1 MRKINT
7 PSAEDGEEELEKKE
21 KIAYDD
27 SIQTEYSTLA
37 EIFDDLPE
45 SEKVEKNAAKNSRKR
60 KLLPGATKESYLEE
74 K

>member
-1 MRKINT
+1 MRKINA

-60 KLLPGATKESYLEE
+60 KLLPGATKESYLQE

>member
-21 KIAYDD
+21 ENTYCD
-27 SIQTEYSTLA
+27 SIQTEDSTLA
-37 EIFDDLPE
+37 EVFDDLQE
-45 SEKVEKNAAKNSRKR
+45 TEKVEKNAAKNSRKR
-60 KLLPGATKESYLEE
+60 KLLQGATKESYLEE

>member
-1 MRKINT
+1 MRKINA
-7 PSAEDGEEELEKKE
+7 PSAEDGEEELEKKK